1 MPAQRAPAGASAGAS
16 AACNS
21 CPSSLPG
28 PAGVSQHTL
37 SLFPP
42 DSKKGSRCRYRTFGI
57 PTSVEFGIQWNLQW
71 NLEKIFRAMME
82 PARADLASMGEMIAV
97 PSRTPQPA
105 YQHLYDTARFHDRRE
120 RWFVRSRSLIIVTII
135 LLTQH
140 TPRRA
145 EKKKVKAGRTQ
156 HSRSS
161 SHVKP
166 PIQILD
172 SSRASGSAR

>member
-1 MPAQRAPAGASAGAS
+1 MPIIVAGPCRGFPAHPL
-16 AACNS
+16 C
-21 CPSSLPG
+21 
-28 PAGVSQHTL
+28 
-37 SLFPP
+37 LFPP

-57 PTSVEFGIQWNLQW
+57 PTEFGIQWNLQW
-71 NLEKIFRAMME
+71 KLESIFRAAMME

-97 PSRTPQPA
+97 PSRTPQLA

-135 LLTQH
+135 LLMQH

>member
-1 MPAQRAPAGASAGAS
+1 MPIIVAGPCRGFPAHPL
-16 AACNS
+16 C
-21 CPSSLPG
+21 
-28 PAGVSQHTL
+28 
-37 SLFPP
+37 LFPP
-42 DSKKGSRCRYRTFGI
+42 DSKKGSWVRHDAVTRTFGI
-57 PTSVEFGIQWNLQW
+57 PTEFGIQWNLQW
-71 NLEKIFRAMME
+71 NLESIFRAAMME

-105 YQHLYDTARFHDRRE
+105 YHHLYDTARFHDRRE
-120 RWFVRSRSLIIVTII
+120 RWFVRLRSLIIVTII

-145 EKKKVKAGRTQ
+145 EKKKVKARRTQ

-161 SHVKP
+161 SHVKQ
-166 PIQILD
+166 PIHILD

>member
-1 MPAQRAPAGASAGAS
+1 MPIIVAGPCRGF
-16 AACNS
+16 
-21 CPSSLPG
+21 
-28 PAGVSQHTL
+28 QHTL
-37 SLFPP
+37 SVSSLRIQ
-42 DSKKGSRCRYRTFGI
+42 KKVLGSGTMPLRGRWGFLQSRN
-57 PTSVEFGIQWNLQW
+57 PVES
-71 NLEKIFRAMME
+71 IFRAAMME

-97 PSRTPQPA
+97 PSRTPQLA

-145 EKKKVKAGRTQ
+145 EKEKVKARRTQ

-161 SHVKP
+161 SHVKQ

>member
-1 MPAQRAPAGASAGAS
+1 
-16 AACNS
+16 
-21 CPSSLPG
+21 
-28 PAGVSQHTL
+28 
-37 SLFPP
+37 
-42 DSKKGSRCRYRTFGI
+42 
-57 PTSVEFGIQWNLQW
+57 
-71 NLEKIFRAMME
+71 ME

-120 RWFVRSRSLIIVTII
+120 RWFVRSHSLIV
-135 LLTQH
+135 LLMHH

-145 EKKKVKAGRTQ
+145 EKKKEKARRTQ

-161 SHVKP
+161 SHAKQ